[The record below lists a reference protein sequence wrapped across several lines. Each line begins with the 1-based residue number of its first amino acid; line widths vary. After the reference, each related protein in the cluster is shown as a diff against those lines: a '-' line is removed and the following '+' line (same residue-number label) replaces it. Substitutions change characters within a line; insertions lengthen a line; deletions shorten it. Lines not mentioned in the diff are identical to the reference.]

1 RGVYRIFTELLYN
14 VGKHARNEGAS
25 MELGNQLQKL
35 REKHDMSQQ
44 DLADKLNVSRQAIY
58 KWENNKGYPDIENL
72 IALSDVFQVTVDEMI
87 RSDDKL
93 REKINVDEDDS
104 SFNDPGFYIGIVI
117 MFIGILTDFGSVS
130 TVLMFLG
137 IAIIV
142 FYQDGLNVLKRVIR
156 DLKDA
161 VKG

>member
-1 RGVYRIFTELLYN
+1 
-14 VGKHARNEGAS
+14 

>member
-1 RGVYRIFTELLYN
+1 
-14 VGKHARNEGAS
+14 

-104 SFNDPGFYIGIVI
+104 SFNDPGFYIGMVI

>member
-1 RGVYRIFTELLYN
+1 MYN
-14 VGKHARNEGAS
+14 VGKHARSEGAS
-25 MELGNQLQKL
+25 KELGNQLQKL

-44 DLADKLNVSRQAIY
+44 DLAEKLNVSRQAIY
-58 KWENNKGYPDIENL
+58 KWEHNNGHPDIENL

-104 SFNDPGFYIGIVI
+104 SFNDPGFYIGMVI

>member
-1 RGVYRIFTELLYN
+1 
-14 VGKHARNEGAS
+14 

-44 DLADKLNVSRQAIY
+44 DLAEKLNVSRQAIY
-58 KWENNKGYPDIENL
+58 KWEHNKGYPDIENL

-137 IAIIV
+137 LAIII
-142 FYQDGLNVLKRVIR
+142 FYQDGLTVLKRVIR

>member
-1 RGVYRIFTELLYN
+1 
-14 VGKHARNEGAS
+14 

-104 SFNDPGFYIGIVI
+104 SLMTRD
-117 MFIGILTDFGSVS
+117 FI
-130 TVLMFLG
+130 
-137 IAIIV
+137 
-142 FYQDGLNVLKRVIR
+142 
-156 DLKDA
+156 
-161 VKG
+161 

>member
-1 RGVYRIFTELLYN
+1 
-14 VGKHARNEGAS
+14 

-44 DLADKLNVSRQAIY
+44 DLAEKLNVSRQAIY

-104 SFNDPGFYIGIVI
+104 SFNDPGFYIGMVI

>member
-1 RGVYRIFTELLYN
+1 
-14 VGKHARNEGAS
+14 

-58 KWENNKGYPDIENL
+58 KWEHNKGYPDIENL

-104 SFNDPGFYIGIVI
+104 SFNDPGFYIGMVI

>member
-1 RGVYRIFTELLYN
+1 
-14 VGKHARNEGAS
+14 

-35 REKHDMSQQ
+35 REKYDMSQQ
-44 DLADKLNVSRQAIY
+44 DLAEKLNVSRQAIY
-58 KWENNKGYPDIENL
+58 KWEHNKGYPDIENL

-130 TVLMFLG
+130 TVLMFSW

>member
-1 RGVYRIFTELLYN
+1 
-14 VGKHARNEGAS
+14 

-44 DLADKLNVSRQAIY
+44 DLAEKLNVSRQAIY
-58 KWENNKGYPDIENL
+58 KWEHNKGYPDIENL

>member
-1 RGVYRIFTELLYN
+1 
-14 VGKHARNEGAS
+14 

-44 DLADKLNVSRQAIY
+44 DLAEKLNVSRQAIY
-58 KWENNKGYPDIENL
+58 KWEHNKGYPDIENL

-104 SFNDPGFYIGIVI
+104 SFNDPGFYIGMVI

>member
-1 RGVYRIFTELLYN
+1 
-14 VGKHARNEGAS
+14 

-35 REKHDMSQQ
+35 REKYDMSQQ
-44 DLADKLNVSRQAIY
+44 DLAEKLNVSRQAIY
-58 KWENNKGYPDIENL
+58 KWEHNKGYPDIENL

-104 SFNDPGFYIGIVI
+104 SFNDPGFYIGMVI

>member
-1 RGVYRIFTELLYN
+1 
-14 VGKHARNEGAS
+14 
-25 MELGNQLQKL
+25 
-35 REKHDMSQQ
+35 
-44 DLADKLNVSRQAIY
+44 
-58 KWENNKGYPDIENL
+58 
-72 IALSDVFQVTVDEMI
+72 
-87 RSDDKL
+87 
-93 REKINVDEDDS
+93 
-104 SFNDPGFYIGIVI
+104 

-130 TVLMFLG
+130 TVIMFLG